1 MAAPVVLS
9 LEAAESLATAALMA
23 NCVSAANARATA
35 RALVAAEADGQS
47 GHGLSRIPAYAM
59 QSRSGKVAGF
69 ALPSVKQVA
78 PAALRVDAA
87 LGFAY
92 PAIDLAIVHLA
103 PLAHA
108 NAIAL
113 GAIHRSHHFGQA
125 GAHAERLAARG
136 LVALVFGNT
145 PKAMALWGG
154 RTPRLGTNPIAFAAP
169 LPGEGTAPL
178 VVDLALTVAA
188 RGKIVAAQ
196 TDGRTIP
203 PDWAHDAR
211 GRPTTDP
218 SEALAGTL
226 LPIGGAKGAAL
237 ALMVEVVAAA
247 LTGSAFGWEA
257 SSMFDDRGGPPN
269 VGQTI
274 IAIDPRQVCADRF
287 EARMSALIE
296 IVAGEPAARLPGQ
309 SRLQARANAARDG
322 LAITAALHAQLAAL
336 AGERQSAAGDS
347 I

>member
-1 MAAPVVLS
+1 
-9 LEAAESLATAALMA
+9 
-23 NCVSAANARATA
+23 
-35 RALVAAEADGQS
+35 
-47 GHGLSRIPAYAM
+47 
-59 QSRSGKVAGF
+59 
-69 ALPSVKQVA
+69 
-78 PAALRVDAA
+78 
-87 LGFAY
+87 
-92 PAIDLAIVHLA
+92 
-103 PLAHA
+103 
-108 NAIAL
+108 
-113 GAIHRSHHFGQA
+113 
-125 GAHAERLAARG
+125 
-136 LVALVFGNT
+136 
-145 PKAMALWGG
+145 
-154 RTPRLGTNPIAFAAP
+154 LGTNPIAFAAP
-169 LPGEGTAPL
+169 LPGEGTPPL

-203 PDWAHDAR
+203 HDWAHDAR

-218 SEALAGTL
+218 TEALGGTL

-274 IAIDPRQVCADRF
+274 IAIDPRRVCADRF
-287 EARMSALIE
+287 DARMSALIE
-296 IVAGEPAARLPGQ
+296 IVAAEPAARLPGL

-322 LAITAALHAQLAAL
+322 LAIPAALHAQLAAL
-336 AGERQSAAGDS
+336 AGERQSLAGGS